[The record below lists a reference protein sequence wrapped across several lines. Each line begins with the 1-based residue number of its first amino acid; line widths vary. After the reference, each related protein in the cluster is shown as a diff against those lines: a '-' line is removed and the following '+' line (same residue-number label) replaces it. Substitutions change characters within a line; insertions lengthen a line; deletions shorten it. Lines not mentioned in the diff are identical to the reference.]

1 MQINS
6 IYQSVIEILD
16 TYLNEAKIDFVLRKW
31 AIKHRFAGSS
41 DRRKIKDIIFDIIRQ
56 KKSCEHVGG
65 GFSGRNLL
73 IGYLKLKG
81 TELSSVFDNSKFGPE
96 ELTIKEQNI
105 TVDFSNLSDIY
116 ELDFPSWLI
125 PILRRS
131 LLNEFSNVVKTLR
144 NRSHIQL
151 RVNLKK
157 ISRLNAMKK
166 LQKNNIECEI
176 NELCTTALN
185 VLNGAQHI
193 LTSPCFENGFVELQD
208 AGSQLVSEL
217 IEINY
222 NDKVLD
228 MCAGSGGKSLAIS
241 CGAELDA
248 TYFAWDINFDRMKD
262 IDARSKRAGV
272 KIEKVIKLSSKS
284 VYNKIIIDAPCSG
297 SGSWRRD
304 PEGKWRLDED
314 ILDNYVKTQKELI
327 LKGLKLLAPRGQ
339 ILYITCSILDIENG
353 KLIDDLISSELSLK
367 LVRSIS
373 LVPSSKSDGFY
384 GAVLE
389 KV

>member
-105 TVDFSNLSDIY
+105 NVDLSNLSNIY

-131 LLNEFSNVVKTLR
+131 LLNEFSNVVKALR

-157 ISRLNAMKK
+157 ISRLNAMTE

-176 NELCTTALN
+176 NELCSTALN

-193 LTSPCFENGFVELQD
+193 LTSQCFENGFVELQD
-208 AGSQLVSEL
+208 AGSQLVSKL

-228 MCAGSGGKSLAIS
+228 MCAGAGGKSLSIS
-241 CGAELDA
+241 CGAELDMA
-248 TYFAWDINFDRMKD
+248 YFAWDINFDRRKD

-284 VYNKIIIDAPCSG
+284 FYNKIIIDAPCSG

-314 ILDNYVKTQKELI
+314 ILDNYVKTQRELI

-353 KLIDDLISSELSLK
+353 KLIDDLISSVLSLR
-367 LVRSIS
+367 LVKSIS

>member
-16 TYLNEAKIDFVLRKW
+16 TYLDEAKINFVLRKW

-81 TELSSVFDNSKFGPE
+81 TELSSVFDNSKFGPK

-105 TVDFSNLSDIY
+105 NVDFSNLSNIY

-131 LLNEFSNVVKTLR
+131 LQSEFNNVVKALR
-144 NRSHIQL
+144 NRSHVQL

-157 ISRLNAMKK
+157 ISRLNAIKK
-166 LQKNNIECEI
+166 LKKNNIECEI
-176 NELCTTALN
+176 NELCSTALN
-185 VLNGAQHI
+185 VLSGAQHI

-228 MCAGSGGKSLAIS
+228 MCAGAGGKSLAIS

-248 TYFAWDINFDRMKD
+248 TYFAWDVNFDRMKD

-284 VYNKIIIDAPCSG
+284 FYNKIIIDAPCSG

-314 ILDNYVKTQKELI
+314 ILENYVKTQKELI

-353 KLIDDLISSELSLK
+353 KLIDDLISSVLSLR

>member
-16 TYLNEAKIDFVLRKW
+16 TYLNEAKIDFVLKKW

-105 TVDFSNLSDIY
+105 NVDFSNLSNIY

-131 LLNEFSNVVKTLR
+131 LLNEFSNVVKALR

-157 ISRLNAMKK
+157 ISRLNVMKK

-176 NELCTTALN
+176 NELCSTALN

-228 MCAGSGGKSLAIS
+228 MCAGAGGKSLAIS
-241 CGAELDA
+241 CGAEMDA
-248 TYFAWDINFDRMKD
+248 TYYAWDINFDRMKD

-353 KLIDDLISSELSLK
+353 KLIDDLISSVLSLK

>member
-16 TYLNEAKIDFVLRKW
+16 TYLNEAKIDFILRKW

-105 TVDFSNLSDIY
+105 NVDFSNLSNIY

-176 NELCTTALN
+176 NELCSTALN

-228 MCAGSGGKSLAIS
+228 MCAGAGGKSLAIS

-284 VYNKIIIDAPCSG
+284 FYNKIIIDAPCSG

-339 ILYITCSILDIENG
+339 ILYITCSILDIEND
-353 KLIDDLISSELSLK
+353 KLIDDLISSVLSLK

>member
-105 TVDFSNLSDIY
+105 NVDLSNLSNIY

-131 LLNEFSNVVKTLR
+131 LLNEFSNVVKALR

-176 NELCTTALN
+176 NELCSTALN

-193 LTSPCFENGFVELQD
+193 LTSQCFENGFVELQD

-228 MCAGSGGKSLAIS
+228 MCAGAGGKSLSIS

-284 VYNKIIIDAPCSG
+284 FYNKIIIDAPCSG

-314 ILDNYVKTQKELI
+314 ILDNYVKTQRELI

-353 KLIDDLISSELSLK
+353 KLIDDLISSVLSLR

>member
-16 TYLNEAKIDFVLRKW
+16 TYLNEAKIDSVLRKW

-105 TVDFSNLSDIY
+105 NVDFSNLSNIY

-131 LLNEFSNVVKTLR
+131 LLNEFSYVVKALR

-166 LQKNNIECEI
+166 LQKNNIKCEI
-176 NELCTTALN
+176 NELCSTALN

-228 MCAGSGGKSLAIS
+228 MCAGAGGKSLAIS

-284 VYNKIIIDAPCSG
+284 FYNKIIIDAPCSG

-353 KLIDDLISSELSLK
+353 KLIDDLISSVLSLK

>member
-16 TYLNEAKIDFVLRKW
+16 TYLDEAKINFVLRKW

-81 TELSSVFDNSKFGPE
+81 TELSSVFDNSKFGPK

-105 TVDFSNLSDIY
+105 NVDFSNLSNIY

-131 LLNEFSNVVKTLR
+131 LQSEFNNVVKALR
-144 NRSHIQL
+144 NRSHVQL

-157 ISRLNAMKK
+157 ISRLNAIKK
-166 LQKNNIECEI
+166 LKKNNIECEI
-176 NELCTTALN
+176 NELCSTALN
-185 VLNGAQHI
+185 VLSGAQHV

-228 MCAGSGGKSLAIS
+228 M
-241 CGAELDA
+241 
-248 TYFAWDINFDRMKD
+248 
-262 IDARSKRAGV
+262 
-272 KIEKVIKLSSKS
+272 
-284 VYNKIIIDAPCSG
+284 
-297 SGSWRRD
+297 
-304 PEGKWRLDED
+304 
-314 ILDNYVKTQKELI
+314 
-327 LKGLKLLAPRGQ
+327 
-339 ILYITCSILDIENG
+339 
-353 KLIDDLISSELSLK
+353 
-367 LVRSIS
+367 
-373 LVPSSKSDGFY
+373 
-384 GAVLE
+384 
-389 KV
+389 

>member
-131 LLNEFSNVVKTLR
+131 LLNEFSNVVKALR

-228 MCAGSGGKSLAIS
+228 MCAGAGGKSLAIS

-284 VYNKIIIDAPCSG
+284 FYNKIIIDAPCSG

-314 ILDNYVKTQKELI
+314 ILDNYVKTQRELI

-353 KLIDDLISSELSLK
+353 KLIDDLISSVLSLR
-367 LVRSIS
+367 LVKSIS

>member
-105 TVDFSNLSDIY
+105 NVDFSNLSNIY

-131 LLNEFSNVVKTLR
+131 LLNEFSNVVKALR

-176 NELCTTALN
+176 NELCSTALN

-228 MCAGSGGKSLAIS
+228 MCAGAGGKSLSIS

-284 VYNKIIIDAPCSG
+284 FYNKIIIDAPCSG

-314 ILDNYVKTQKELI
+314 ILDNYVKTQRELI

-353 KLIDDLISSELSLK
+353 KLIDDLISSVLSLK

>member
-105 TVDFSNLSDIY
+105 NVDFSNLSNIY

-157 ISRLNAMKK
+157 ISRLNVMKK

-176 NELCTTALN
+176 NELCSSALN

-193 LTSPCFENGFVELQD
+193 LASPCFENGFVELQD

-228 MCAGSGGKSLAIS
+228 MCAGAGGKSLAIS

-284 VYNKIIIDAPCSG
+284 FYNKIIIDAPCSG

-339 ILYITCSILDIENG
+339 ILYITCSILDIEND
-353 KLIDDLISSELSLK
+353 KLIDDLISSVLSLK

>member
-16 TYLNEAKIDFVLRKW
+16 TYLNETKIDFVLKKW

-105 TVDFSNLSDIY
+105 NVDFSNLSNIY

-131 LLNEFSNVVKTLR
+131 LLNEFSNVVKALR

-176 NELCTTALN
+176 NELCSTALN

-228 MCAGSGGKSLAIS
+228 MCAGAGGKSLAIS

-284 VYNKIIIDAPCSG
+284 FYNKIIIDAPCSG

-339 ILYITCSILDIENG
+339 VLYITCSILDIENG

>member
-16 TYLNEAKIDFVLRKW
+16 TYLDEAKINFVLRKW

-81 TELSSVFDNSKFGPE
+81 TELSSVFDNSKFGPK

-105 TVDFSNLSDIY
+105 NVDFSNLSNIY

-131 LLNEFSNVVKTLR
+131 LQSEFNNVVKALR
-144 NRSHIQL
+144 NRSHVQL

-157 ISRLNAMKK
+157 ISRLNAIKK
-166 LQKNNIECEI
+166 LKKNNIECEI
-176 NELCTTALN
+176 NELCSTALN
-185 VLNGAQHI
+185 VLSGAQHI

-208 AGSQLVSEL
+208 AGSQLVSES

-228 MCAGSGGKSLAIS
+228 MCAGAGGKSLAIS

-248 TYFAWDINFDRMKD
+248 TYFAWDVNFDRMKD

-284 VYNKIIIDAPCSG
+284 FYNKIIIDAPCSG

-314 ILDNYVKTQKELI
+314 ILENYVKTQKELI

-353 KLIDDLISSELSLK
+353 KLIDDLISSVLSLR

>member
-105 TVDFSNLSDIY
+105 NVDLSNLSNIY

-131 LLNEFSNVVKTLR
+131 LLNEFSNVVKALR

-157 ISRLNAMKK
+157 ISRLNAMTE

-176 NELCTTALN
+176 NELCSTALN

-228 MCAGSGGKSLAIS
+228 MCAGAGGKSLSIS

-284 VYNKIIIDAPCSG
+284 FYNKIIIDAPCSG

-314 ILDNYVKTQKELI
+314 ILDNYVKTQRELI

-353 KLIDDLISSELSLK
+353 KLIDDLISSVLSLR
-367 LVRSIS
+367 LVKSIS

>member
-105 TVDFSNLSDIY
+105 NVDFSNLSNIY

-131 LLNEFSNVVKTLR
+131 LLNEFSNVVKALR

-176 NELCTTALN
+176 NELCSTALN

-193 LTSPCFENGFVELQD
+193 LTSQCFENGFVELQD
-208 AGSQLVSEL
+208 AGSQLVSKL

-228 MCAGSGGKSLAIS
+228 MCAGAGGKSLSIS

-284 VYNKIIIDAPCSG
+284 FYNKIIIDAPCSG

-314 ILDNYVKTQKELI
+314 ILDNYVKTQRELI

-353 KLIDDLISSELSLK
+353 KLIDDLISSVLSLR
-367 LVRSIS
+367 LVKSIS

>member
-105 TVDFSNLSDIY
+105 NVDFSNLSNIY

-131 LLNEFSNVVKTLR
+131 LLNEFSNVVKALR

-176 NELCTTALN
+176 NELCSTALN

-228 MCAGSGGKSLAIS
+228 MCAGAGGKSLAIS
-241 CGAELDA
+241 CSAELDA

-284 VYNKIIIDAPCSG
+284 FYNKIIIDAPCSG

-353 KLIDDLISSELSLK
+353 KLIDDLISSVLSLK

>member
-16 TYLNEAKIDFVLRKW
+16 TYLDEAKINFVLRKW

-81 TELSSVFDNSKFGPE
+81 TELSSVFDNSKFGPK

-105 TVDFSNLSDIY
+105 NVDFSNLSNIY

-131 LLNEFSNVVKTLR
+131 LQSEFNNVVKVLR
-144 NRSHIQL
+144 NRSNVQL

-157 ISRLNAMKK
+157 ISRLNAIKK
-166 LQKNNIECEI
+166 LKKNNIECEI
-176 NELCTTALN
+176 NKLCSTALN
-185 VLNGAQHI
+185 VLSGAQHI

-228 MCAGSGGKSLAIS
+228 MCAGAGGKSLAIS

-248 TYFAWDINFDRMKD
+248 TYFAWDVNFDRMKD

-284 VYNKIIIDAPCSG
+284 FYNKIIIDAPCSG

-314 ILDNYVKTQKELI
+314 ILENYVKTQKELI

-353 KLIDDLISSELSLK
+353 KLIDDLISSVLSLR

>member
-105 TVDFSNLSDIY
+105 NVDFSNLSNIY

-131 LLNEFSNVVKTLR
+131 LLNEFSNVVKALR

-176 NELCTTALN
+176 NELCSTALN

-193 LTSPCFENGFVELQD
+193 LTSPCFESGFVELQD

-217 IEINY
+217 IEIDY

-228 MCAGSGGKSLAIS
+228 MCAGAGGKSLAIS
-241 CGAELDA
+241 CGAKLDA

-272 KIEKVIKLSSKS
+272 KIEKVVKLSSKS
-284 VYNKIIIDAPCSG
+284 FYNKIIIDAPCSG

-353 KLIDDLISSELSLK
+353 KLIDDLLSSVLSLK
-367 LVRSIS
+367 LVRSLS

>member
-16 TYLNEAKIDFVLRKW
+16 TYLNEAKIDFVLKKW

-105 TVDFSNLSDIY
+105 NVDLSNLSNIY

-176 NELCTTALN
+176 NELCSTALN

-193 LTSPCFENGFVELQD
+193 LTSQCFENGFVELQD
-208 AGSQLVSEL
+208 AGSQLVSGL

-228 MCAGSGGKSLAIS
+228 MCAGAGGKSLAIS
-241 CGAELDA
+241 CGAEQDA
-248 TYFAWDINFDRMKD
+248 TYFAWDVNFDRMKD

-284 VYNKIIIDAPCSG
+284 FYNKIIIDAPCSG

-314 ILDNYVKTQKELI
+314 ILENYVKTQKELI

-339 ILYITCSILDIENG
+339 ILYITCSILDIEND
-353 KLIDDLISSELSLK
+353 KLIDDLISSVLSLK

>member
-105 TVDFSNLSDIY
+105 NVDLSNLSNIY

-131 LLNEFSNVVKTLR
+131 LLNEFSNVVKALR

-176 NELCTTALN
+176 NELCSTALN

-193 LTSPCFENGFVELQD
+193 LTSQCFENGFVELQD

-228 MCAGSGGKSLAIS
+228 MCAGAGGKSLSIS

-284 VYNKIIIDAPCSG
+284 FYNKIIIDAPCSG

-314 ILDNYVKTQKELI
+314 ILDNYVKTQRELI

-353 KLIDDLISSELSLK
+353 KLIDDLISSVLSLR
-367 LVRSIS
+367 LVKSIS

>member
-16 TYLNEAKIDFVLRKW
+16 TYLDEAKINFVLRKW

-81 TELSSVFDNSKFGPE
+81 TELSSVFDNSKFGPK

-105 TVDFSNLSDIY
+105 NVDFSNLSNIY

-131 LLNEFSNVVKTLR
+131 LQSEFNNVVKALR
-144 NRSHIQL
+144 NRSNVQL

-157 ISRLNAMKK
+157 ISRLNAIKK
-166 LQKNNIECEI
+166 LKKNNIECEI
-176 NELCTTALN
+176 NKLCSTALN
-185 VLNGAQHI
+185 VLSGAQHI

-228 MCAGSGGKSLAIS
+228 MCAGAGGKSLAIS

-248 TYFAWDINFDRMKD
+248 TYFAWDVNFDRMKD

-284 VYNKIIIDAPCSG
+284 FYNKIIIDAPCSG

-314 ILDNYVKTQKELI
+314 ILENYVKTQKELI

-353 KLIDDLISSELSLK
+353 KLIDDLISSVLSLR

>member
-105 TVDFSNLSDIY
+105 NVDFSNLSNIY

-131 LLNEFSNVVKTLR
+131 LLNEFSNVVKALR

-176 NELCTTALN
+176 NELCSTALN

-228 MCAGSGGKSLAIS
+228 MCAGAGGKSLSIS

-284 VYNKIIIDAPCSG
+284 FYNKIIIDAPCSG

-314 ILDNYVKTQKELI
+314 ILDNYVKTQRELI

-353 KLIDDLISSELSLK
+353 KLIDDLISSVLSLR
-367 LVRSIS
+367 LVKSIS

>member
-16 TYLNEAKIDFVLRKW
+16 TYLDEAKIDFVLRKW

-105 TVDFSNLSDIY
+105 NVDFSNLSNIY

-157 ISRLNAMKK
+157 ISRLNVMKK

-176 NELCTTALN
+176 NELCSTALN

-193 LTSPCFENGFVELQD
+193 LASPCFENGFVELQD

-228 MCAGSGGKSLAIS
+228 MCAGAGGKSLAIS
-241 CGAELDA
+241 CGAEMDA
-248 TYFAWDINFDRMKD
+248 TYYAWDINFDRMKD

-339 ILYITCSILDIENG
+339 ILYITCSILDIEND
-353 KLIDDLISSELSLK
+353 KLIDDLISSVLSLK

>member
-105 TVDFSNLSDIY
+105 NVDLSNLSNIY

-131 LLNEFSNVVKTLR
+131 LLNEFSNVVKALR

-176 NELCTTALN
+176 NELCSTALN

-228 MCAGSGGKSLAIS
+228 MCAGAGGKSLSIS

-284 VYNKIIIDAPCSG
+284 FYNKIIIDAPCSG

-314 ILDNYVKTQKELI
+314 ILDNYVKTQRELI

-353 KLIDDLISSELSLK
+353 KLIDDLISSVLSLR
-367 LVRSIS
+367 LVKSIS

>member
-105 TVDFSNLSDIY
+105 NVDFSNLSNIY

-157 ISRLNAMKK
+157 ISRLNVMKK

-176 NELCTTALN
+176 NELCSTALN
-185 VLNGAQHI
+185 VLNGAQYI
-193 LTSPCFENGFVELQD
+193 LTSSCFENGFVELQD

-228 MCAGSGGKSLAIS
+228 MCAGAGGKSLAIS

-339 ILYITCSILDIENG
+339 ILYITCSILDIEND
-353 KLIDDLISSELSLK
+353 KLIDDLISSVLSLK

>member
-16 TYLNEAKIDFVLRKW
+16 TYLNETKIDFVLRKW

-131 LLNEFSNVVKTLR
+131 LLNEFSNVVKALR

-284 VYNKIIIDAPCSG
+284 FYNKIIIDAPCSG

-353 KLIDDLISSELSLK
+353 KLIDDLISSVLSLR
-367 LVRSIS
+367 LVKSIS

>member
-105 TVDFSNLSDIY
+105 NVDFSNLSNIY

-157 ISRLNAMKK
+157 ISRLNVMKK

-176 NELCTTALN
+176 NELCSSALN

-193 LTSPCFENGFVELQD
+193 LASPCFENGFVELQD

-228 MCAGSGGKSLAIS
+228 MCAGAGGKSLAIS
-241 CGAELDA
+241 CGAEMDA
-248 TYFAWDINFDRMKD
+248 TYYAWDINFDRMKD

-339 ILYITCSILDIENG
+339 ILYITCSILDIEND
-353 KLIDDLISSELSLK
+353 KLIDDLISSVLSLK

>member
-105 TVDFSNLSDIY
+105 NVDLSNLSNIY

-131 LLNEFSNVVKTLR
+131 LLNEFSNVVKALR

-157 ISRLNAMKK
+157 ISRLNVMKK

-176 NELCTTALN
+176 NELCSTALN

-228 MCAGSGGKSLAIS
+228 MCAGAGGKSLAIS

-284 VYNKIIIDAPCSG
+284 FYNKIIIDAPCSG

-314 ILDNYVKTQKELI
+314 ILDNYVKTQRELI

-353 KLIDDLISSELSLK
+353 KLIDDLISSVLSLR
-367 LVRSIS
+367 LVKSIS

>member
-16 TYLNEAKIDFVLRKW
+16 TYLDEAKINFVLRKW

-81 TELSSVFDNSKFGPE
+81 TELSSVFDNSKFGPK

-105 TVDFSNLSDIY
+105 NVDFSNLSNIY

-131 LLNEFSNVVKTLR
+131 LQSEFNNVVKVLR
-144 NRSHIQL
+144 NRSHVQL

-157 ISRLNAMKK
+157 ISRLNAIKK
-166 LQKNNIECEI
+166 LKKNNIECEI
-176 NELCTTALN
+176 NELCSTALN
-185 VLNGAQHI
+185 VLSGAQHI

-228 MCAGSGGKSLAIS
+228 MCAGAGGKSLAIS

-248 TYFAWDINFDRMKD
+248 TYFAWDVNFDRMKD

-284 VYNKIIIDAPCSG
+284 FYNKIIIDAPCSG

-314 ILDNYVKTQKELI
+314 ILENYVKTQKELI

-353 KLIDDLISSELSLK
+353 KLIDDLISSVLSLQ

>member
-105 TVDFSNLSDIY
+105 NVDFSNLSNIY

-131 LLNEFSNVVKTLR
+131 LLNEFSNVVKALR

-157 ISRLNAMKK
+157 ISRLNVMKK

-176 NELCTTALN
+176 NELCSTALN

-228 MCAGSGGKSLAIS
+228 MCAGAGGKSLAIS
-241 CGAELDA
+241 CGAEMDA

-284 VYNKIIIDAPCSG
+284 FYNKIIIDAPCSG

-314 ILDNYVKTQKELI
+314 ILDNYVKTQRELI

-353 KLIDDLISSELSLK
+353 KLIDDLISSVLSLR
-367 LVRSIS
+367 LVKSIS